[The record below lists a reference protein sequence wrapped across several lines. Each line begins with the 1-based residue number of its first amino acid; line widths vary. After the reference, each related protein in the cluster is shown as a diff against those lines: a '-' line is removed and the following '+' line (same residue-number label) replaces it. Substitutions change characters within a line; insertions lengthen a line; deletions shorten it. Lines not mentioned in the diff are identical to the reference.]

1 MEGNL
6 RNAVTKQVDG
16 MNVKSVGRLS
26 NLGILNP
33 HPFDEWAI
41 LYIRA
46 MVRVIAILAIFAM

>member
-1 MEGNL
+1 M

>member
-1 MEGNL
+1 VEENL
-6 RNAVTKQVDG
+6 RNTVTRPVDG

-41 LYIRA
+41 LYIRVIA
-46 MVRVIAILAIFAM
+46 RAIAILAIFAM